1 VVLKKFILPQD
12 HNIFKAVWV
21 LALPVIISNLSR
33 VLMSLVDVAMVG
45 HLGPEALA
53 ATGMGGM
60 LVWGALSLVLGI
72 RTSVQTLSSRRL
84 GQKKTKECIN
94 ALNNGFLLAAAYS
107 LPISIAGGLFGSKII
122 PLFIVDDI
130 TTPLAISYFQIA
142 SAGLFFNSISFVF
155 QGFYTGIEKTRV
167 HLSVTITSNL
177 INAYFNI
184 GLIYGKEQ
192 VHQFFIN
199 SVDILDISFLWFWA
213 DFNGM
218 GVSGAALGT
227 LIASICMTVHYY
239 IYLHKQNMIKEN
251 GGFVQVGL
259 NRKMLKKQVQLSLPM
274 GIQEMMIAIGWSI
287 FYKIMALIGIIELA
301 TTQLLFTIMH
311 ASFMPALG
319 VGQAC
324 ATLVGK
330 YMGAK
335 EIEKAE
341 KSINESL
348 RIAEYIMGSMGL
360 VFILFPEFILSL
372 FTSDTSIITMGIWG
386 LRVIGVIQFVDAV
399 GFTMFL
405 ALTGAGNTLYPAM
418 VESLLI
424 WFFMLPLSY
433 YFGVFSNMG
442 FKLPWVV
449 FAIYLILMAIIL
461 TVKVKKGDWKEIEV

>member
-1 VVLKKFILPQD
+1 MLKKIIFPQD
-12 HNIFKAVWV
+12 QKIFKAVWF
-21 LALPVIISNLSR
+21 LAFPVIISNLSR

-45 HLGPEALA
+45 NLGASALA

-60 LVWGALSLVLGI
+60 LIWGALSLVLGI
-72 RTSVQTLSSRRL
+72 RTSVQTISSRRL
-84 GQKKTKECIN
+84 GQKKTQECIN

-107 LPISIAGGLFGSKII
+107 FPVSIAGWVFGPKII
-122 PLFIVDDI
+122 PLFIVDET
-130 TTPLAISYFQIA
+130 TTPLAISYFRIA
-142 SAGLFFNSISFVF
+142 SVGLFFNSISFVF
-155 QGFYTGIEKTRV
+155 QGFYTGIEKTKV
-167 HLSVTITSNL
+167 LLSVTITSNL
-177 INAYFNI
+177 INAYFNV
-184 GLIYGKEQ
+184 GLIYGREKISQ
-192 VHQFFIN
+192 IFIH
-199 SVDILDISFLWFWA
+199 SLEVLDLSFLWFWA
-213 DFNGM
+213 DFMGM

-227 LIASICMTVHYY
+227 LIASIWMTAHYF
-239 IYLHKQNMIKEN
+239 IYLHKETMVKKS
-251 GGFVQVGL
+251 GGIVRVGL
-259 NRKMLKKQVQLSLPM
+259 NKTMLKKQIQLSAPM
-274 GIQEMMIAIGWSI
+274 GVQEMMIAIGWSF
-287 FYKIMALIGIIELA
+287 FYKIMAIIGIIELA

-330 YMGAK
+330 YMGTK
-335 EIEKAE
+335 EIEKSE
-341 KSINESL
+341 KSINEAL
-348 RIAEYIMGSMGL
+348 RISEYIMGSMGL
-360 VFILFPEFILSL
+360 VFIFFPSFILSL
-372 FTSDTSIITMGIWG
+372 FTSDTSIITMGVWG

-442 FKLPWVV
+442 FKLPWIV
-449 FAIYLILMAIIL
+449 FAVYLILMAIIL